1 VSRESINIFVVLS
14 LHTRC
19 YVYTILSTEVLNDRR
34 HMDQVAERLAE
45 LRERRALTLRELSDM
60 SGVAADTIN
69 QIELGHRKARP
80 STLRKL
86 ARSLEIDVQE
96 FYAEPALPKAEAPME
111 AGLAGVDPSSRLIYA
126 EVLEGIAGL
135 WAEELARGLY
145 DRRTLGL
152 KHMVGGIVAMNHE
165 AAVGEDRQNFP
176 PHFLEQLE
184 AAEERFVAVE
194 IQIWEAIEAADSEQA
209 APPDELAARREAR
222 EAKREELRQQLRGS
236 KQARHA

>member
-1 VSRESINIFVVLS
+1 MKLPRLKEVRELHGWSQAKLAEESDVSRDSISNYETGQREAWPATAKKLADA
-14 LHTRC
+14 LH
-19 YVYTILSTEVLNDRR
+19 VEIAD
-34 HMDQVAERLAE
+34 
-45 LRERRALTLRELSDM
+45 LREPVRELAT
-60 SGVAADTIN
+60 SG
-69 QIELGHRKARP
+69 
-80 STLRKL
+80 
-86 ARSLEIDVQE
+86 
-96 FYAEPALPKAEAPME
+96 KAEAPRE
-111 AGLAGVDPSSRLIYA
+111 AGLAGADPSSRLIYA

-194 IQIWEAIEAADSEQA
+194 IQIWEAIQAADSEQA

-236 KQARHA
+236 NQARHA